1 MNLIVPLA
9 LLLLQTPPIPEKKK
23 DCQDSLDV
31 AIFTS
36 PRRAQTRQ
44 TLSIMVASETDF
56 PDGKI
61 FARRPG
67 GSIEELPA
75 WQSSGEPYGWVSRV
89 DAPEAGTWRVVLAT
103 GTTVHACQTVYVR
116 KRAGRAPKITPEED
130 PVWDSRLRW
139 ERDTENLFSIWVE
152 HLFDVPASLEPTW
165 RPLHV
170 VLRQPER
177 NLLHNHWN
185 LREDTD
191 RGLRL
196 RPDCADFP
204 YFLRGY
210 FAWKWR
216 LPFAFRPCR
225 RGTRNRA
232 PTCGDLYSNLTP
244 ASTEFRTTS
253 FEHFIRR
260 ECGGRVHS
268 SSGRTLPMAEK
279 SDYYPCLLYTSD
291 AADE

>member
-116 KRAGRAPKITPEED
+116 KRAGRAPSLRREPAEER
-130 PVWDSRLRW
+130 WSQRAERRQTERHAAAGAAGGLRW
-139 ERDTENLFSIWVE
+139 
-152 HLFDVPASLEPTW
+152 A
-165 RPLHV
+165 
-170 VLRQPER
+170 
-177 NLLHNHWN
+177 
-185 LREDTD
+185 
-191 RGLRL
+191 
-196 RPDCADFP
+196 
-204 YFLRGY
+204 
-210 FAWKWR
+210 
-216 LPFAFRPCR
+216 
-225 RGTRNRA
+225 GTR
-232 PTCGDLYSNLTP
+232 
-244 ASTEFRTTS
+244 
-253 FEHFIRR
+253 
-260 ECGGRVHS
+260 
-268 SSGRTLPMAEK
+268 
-279 SDYYPCLLYTSD
+279 
-291 AADE
+291 